1 MKRFLFSIILFLT
14 HSTSH
19 ADDRDL
25 YFSAIN
31 DNANLTGKPNILFII
46 DTSDSMNKA
55 VTDSHTTEY
64 VPEYE
69 YMPSTSGRFSKNEYW
84 YATHSNSKNPSAYN
98 RTVNIN
104 CQAISY
110 ALQQNYIYSGP
121 ASVDSYGNINCTA
134 GSTTIYQIA
143 LGNYLNWLQIGSGDV
158 GLRSR
163 LSIVKDA
170 FKKLISNLSGVNIG
184 IMRFDEGSAGNMG
197 KHGGAVIMQMQPV
210 DNVKQL
216 AISTVENLTAKSFT
230 PLTETLDEARRYFY
244 GLNPVY
250 GKGSYNNTTTSKS
263 ISLAMN
269 ADGSYHS
276 PINAACQMNHLVL
289 FTDGVASED
298 RDSQATV
305 KNLYQSLSTSN
316 PELPPLKTTS
326 NCTSTS
332 GDGSCLDELTYYLRY
347 ADASS
352 LEGQQYI
359 TSHMIGGF
367 LGAQDSGFLQQA
379 ANAGGGEFYSA
390 NDPNQL
396 AAALQAIIDGIVSLD
411 STFTAP
417 AVSASSANRLTHDS
431 SLYFSLFRPVNKI
444 RWPGNLKKYQMG
456 KDGILYGNNLSTP
469 AINEKTGAF
478 SSKVSD
484 LWNKDSEPDGQKTEA
499 GGAASV
505 INTQNNRTIYFNN
518 NNALQNISSLDPNI
532 FLGANINSEQL
543 KSWISGIDI
552 TDSDGDNDDNDL
564 RYPIG
569 DPLHSEPKIVS
580 YSSGEPL
587 IFFGDNEGYL
597 HAINSISGTEEY
609 AFIPQT
615 LLKNQIIYMQ
625 NTAGY
630 KDKPYGMDGLI
641 SVFYEKNTAN
651 KYLYTGLRRGGR
663 DYYALDISQRSAP
676 KFLFKIEGGAGDFER
691 LGQTWA
697 KAMPTNIK
705 LNNEIIPVL
714 IISGGY
720 DPVNENNPAWAKD
733 TIGNAIYIVDAR
745 TGTRLW
751 WASNKDADV
760 NHSAMQNS
768 IPASAALVD
777 INADDLLDYFYL
789 ADTGGHIFRVD
800 INNSATSASDLA
812 KVTLLASL
820 GGDTGS
826 GGFSGAENNR
836 KFYTTPSIAFW
847 PDADY
852 GDFISIAVG
861 SGLRETPRSNT
872 VQDHFYVL
880 RDKYPYPKNQPKN
893 PVATSYARIYHKNIP
908 QGDSALVNISLP
920 ANQLDNPEYQQ
931 ITAAAKKQEL
941 LKKLQKADAWYLQL
955 NKHDGEKIVSEA
967 ITFDGSVMFSSF
979 ANSSAAKQDM
989 CTVDLGRSQFYALD
1003 LLYGSAT
1010 LDLDGDGVITLNDLK
1025 KDLHSTGMVPRPVVI
1040 FREDNK
1046 RSIAPGTEPIEDTRY
1061 DDDKTNDDG
1070 QGPGSGDRS
1079 RILLKK
1085 LYWREK
1091 M

>member
-1 MKRFLFSIILFLT
+1 MKRYFFYIILFLT
-14 HSTSH
+14 TPFSHS
-19 ADDRDL
+19 DDRDL

-31 DNANLTGKPNILFII
+31 DNAALTGKPNILFII
-46 DTSDSMNKA
+46 DTSLSMESG
-55 VTDSHTTEY
+55 VEGTHTAEYQPSSEY
-64 VPEYE
+64 VP
-69 YMPSTSGRFSKNEYW
+69 GDNNLFSRNRYW
-84 YATHSNSKNPSAYN
+84 YALSTEAGDAKNYSRAA
-98 RTVNIN
+98 NIN
-104 CQAISY
+104 CQTI
-110 ALQQNYIYSGP
+110 LTELEKNYIYKGP
-121 ASVDSYGNINCTA
+121 ASIDNSGNINCAT
-134 GSTTIYQIA
+134 GSTTTYQIA

-163 LSIVKDA
+163 LSIVKEA
-170 FKKLISNLSGVNIG
+170 FKKLIVNLSGVNIG
-184 IMRFDEGSAGNMG
+184 IMRFDEGSSGNMG

-210 DNVKQL
+210 DNVKEQ
-216 AISTVENLTAKSFT
+216 AINTVQNLTAKSYT

-269 ADGSYHS
+269 ADGNYRS

-289 FTDGVASED
+289 FTDGAASED

-305 KNLYQSLSTSN
+305 KSLYQTLSISN
-316 PELPPLKTTS
+316 QTLPPLNTSS
-326 NCTSTS
+326 NCTNAS

-347 ADASS
+347 GDASS

-367 LGAQDSGFLQQA
+367 LGAQDSGFLKQA

-390 NDPNQL
+390 NDPTQL
-396 AAALQAIIDGIVSLD
+396 AAALQAIIDGIASLD

-431 SLYFSLFRPVNKI
+431 ALYFSLFRPVNKI
-444 RWPGNLKKYQMG
+444 RWPGNLKKYQMD
-456 KDGILYGNNLSTP
+456 KDGILHGKNLSMP
-469 AINEKTGAF
+469 AINEKTGTF
-478 SSKVSD
+478 NSTTSD
-484 LWNKDSEPDGQKTEA
+484 LWNKSSEPDGQKTEA

-505 INTQNNRTIYFNN
+505 IHQQNNRTVFFNTKN
-518 NNALQNISSLDPNI
+518 NELKKIQDMDANQINFSGSL
-532 FLGANINSEQL
+532 SEFNDL
-543 KSWISGIDI
+543 KTWIAGIDI
-552 TDSDGDNDDNDL
+552 TDSDGDL

-569 DPLHSEPKIVS
+569 DPLHSEPKIIS
-580 YSSGEPL
+580 YGGDEPL

-597 HAINSISGTEEY
+597 HAINSISGREEY
-609 AFIPQT
+609 AFIPQA
-615 LLKNQIIYMQ
+615 LLKNQILYMQ

-641 SVFYEKNTAN
+641 SVRYEQNNSK

-663 DYYALDISQRSAP
+663 DYYALDVSQRSAP
-676 KFLFKIEGGAGDFER
+676 QFLFKIEGGTGDYER

-720 DPVNENNPAWAKD
+720 DPVNENNPSWAKD
-733 TIGNAIYIVDAR
+733 AMGNAIYIVDAR

-751 WASNKDADV
+751 WASNIDATF

-800 INNSATSASDLA
+800 INNTATSASDLG

-836 KFYTTPSIAFW
+836 KFFTTPSIAFW

-880 RDKYPYPKNQPKN
+880 RDKYPYPKNQPKT

-908 QGDSALVNISLP
+908 QGDSAMMNISLP

-941 LKKLQKADAWYLQL
+941 LKKLQTSDGWYLQL
-955 NKHDGEKIVSEA
+955 NKNDGEKIVSEA

-979 ANSSAAKQDM
+979 ANSSAAKQEM

-1046 RSIAPGTEPIEDTRY
+1046 RSIAPGTETIEDTRY